1 MYAEFRGDSIYV
13 AKSLF
18 PKGNAAEIGI
28 LEGEFSE
35 YAVGIWP
42 TVSQYRM
49 IDRWQNIETGY
60 YQHTEERFQRVSEKF
75 SAAPYDLVRND
86 SLSEAAATDDGHYH
100 WVYLDDEHSFTHVT
114 KELAAW
120 WPKVAE
126 NGILAGHDYAH
137 EHAWP
142 LWMRVKDAVDHWGKQ
157 RQQAIYHSVDFQDW
171 WTIKSKTPSASDL
184 LVLSDSHHEWGPRKE
199 VIDNH
204 TLYCNYWGYEY
215 RHQDHWNPEYAGPWM
230 KVFAILDAMES
241 TDKPWIC
248 WFDADFVV
256 TDFSESQ
263 HKHCHDCFEMILGG
277 VRNAF
282 HPHGGPNTS
291 HWLLKN
297 NQHNKNILREI
308 LKMKHWAKRY
318 CCEENALDELLNCR
332 SHPSV
337 LMIDSQ
343 QWSLDPRLMRL
354 NDLVNPSPYLHISN
368 GHKSLRIGTIIELC
382 EFAKSRN
389 KNEQS

>member
-18 PKGNAAEIGI
+18 PQGNAAEIGI

-35 YAVGIWP
+35 YAVGVWP

-49 IDRWQNIETGY
+49 IDRWQNIETEY

-75 SAAPYDLVRND
+75 SAAPYDIVRND

-142 LWMRVKDAVDHWGKQ
+142 LWMRVKDAVDLWGKQ
-157 RQQAIYHSVDFQDW
+157 NNQAIYHSVDFQDW
-171 WTIKSKTPSASDL
+171 WTIKYKTPPASDL
-184 LVLSDSHHEWGPRKE
+184 LVLSDSHHEWGARTN
-199 VIDNH
+199 VIENH
-204 TLYCNYWGYEY
+204 LAYCSRWGYEY
-215 RHQDHWNPEYAGPWM
+215 RHQDHWNPDYVGPWM

-241 TDKPWIC
+241 TDKPWLC

-256 TDFSESQ
+256 TDFSQSQ
-263 HKHCHDCFEMILGG
+263 HKHCHECFEMILGG

-297 NQHNKNILREI
+297 NQHNKKILQEI

-332 SHPSV
+332 SHPSI

-368 GHKSLRIGTIIELC
+368 GHESLRIGTIIELC